1 MSSSTEEGSA
11 TKKPA
16 QAREPR
22 NPFSP
27 KGPKAIDPVVFWI
40 ALGLILVF
48 VILGAVFPDGTGR
61 VAGTALDWVIANLGW
76 AFILSVAGFVAFTLW
91 LALSR
96 YGRIPLGQAGDKPQ
110 FSNVSWIALMFAA
123 GMGVGLV
130 FWGVAEPITHM
141 MEPPPDSGAEAGTR
155 GAARVAMQYSFF
167 HWGIQPW
174 AIYGVVGLA
183 LAYSTYRKGRGNLL
197 SAPFTPLIGD
207 PENAAGRVI
216 NIFAIVVTK
225 FGSATSLGLAGLE
238 IAAGLSYVFGL
249 DASNN
254 VAVISILILTVLFVV
269 TAVSGVE
276 KGMKHASNINL
287 VLAFGLMMFVLIA
300 DPTVFI
306 FDIFGRSFGDYL
318 WNYIPMTFH
327 TAGFG
332 SEALNG
338 WLSSWTIFYWAWWV
352 SWALHVGTF
361 LARVSKGRTIRE
373 FVAGVVIVPAL
384 GGMVWF
390 AVFGGAGLKSQLTG
404 RNDLW
409 RVMQE
414 TNADGGSGPA
424 AALFSL
430 LQEYPWFSVIGTLT
444 IILVAIFFITAADTG
459 AMVLGMLSSRGIPEP
474 RHVISV
480 IWGVMS
486 AAVAIVLLYVGGLDA
501 IETFVILA
509 ASPFM
514 LLMIG
519 MAVSFYLDLRHDPLR
534 TQIAPPVRKHA
545 PDPIDTSIE
554 ERRRERAEAKRRG
567 DADGSGR
574 SGAEAEEVAGGALLG
589 ERETEDERAE
599 GADELD
605 TR

>member
-11 TKKPA
+11 IDEPT

-22 NPFSP
+22 NPFSS

-48 VILGAVFPDGTGR
+48 VVLGAVFPDETGR

-76 AFILSVAGFVAFTLW
+76 AFILAVAGFVTFTLW

-141 MEPPPDSGAEAGTR
+141 MEPPPDSGVEAGTR

-254 VAVISILILTVLFVV
+254 VAVISILILTVVFVI

-287 VLAFGLMMFVLIA
+287 VLAFALMMFVLIA
-300 DPTVFI
+300 GPTVFI

-390 AVFGGAGLKSQLTG
+390 AVFGGAGLKSQLTE

-430 LQEYPWFSVIGTLT
+430 LQEYPWFSVIGTLA

-480 IWGVMS
+480 IWGAMS

-545 PDPIDTSIE
+545 PDPVDTSIE

-567 DADGSGR
+567 
-574 SGAEAEEVAGGALLG
+574 GAEDSATSGTAAEEIAGGALLG
-589 ERETEDERAE
+589 DPQTVDDRTEGRGGPDSR
-599 GADELD
+599 
-605 TR
+605 